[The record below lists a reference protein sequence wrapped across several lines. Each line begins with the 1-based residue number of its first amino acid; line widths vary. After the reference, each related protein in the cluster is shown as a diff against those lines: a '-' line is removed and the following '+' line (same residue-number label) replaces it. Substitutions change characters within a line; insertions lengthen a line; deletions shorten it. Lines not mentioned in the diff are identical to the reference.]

1 MASSRKRFTND
12 QVIAFFRGTKSSN
25 EVDNEADETFS
36 KYIWVDLACLQG
48 DESPKAVTND
58 ENAGAVRVRTF
69 ISFPAQEDM
78 NLERPK
84 SPDRREEM
92 SESTRS
98 VEIAILATRVVISTS
113 TVDSMTD
120 WPFFWTWPVS
130 DSETTMP
137 WWMAQHI
144 CSKSEQ
150 LVLRQEAKAT
160 ITSKAAVTGQ
170 TCWKTFRQ

>member
-1 MASSRKRFTND
+1 M
-12 QVIAFFRGTKSSN
+12 
-25 EVDNEADETFS
+25 
-36 KYIWVDLACLQG
+36 ACLQG

-78 NLERPK
+78 NLERHK

-120 WPFFWTWPVS
+120 
-130 DSETTMP
+130 
-137 WWMAQHI
+137 
-144 CSKSEQ
+144 
-150 LVLRQEAKAT
+150 
-160 ITSKAAVTGQ
+160 
-170 TCWKTFRQ
+170 